1 MRRDLRLR
9 SPRVGGQGRH
19 VNRAAHRET
28 AVNGP
33 EGARG
38 TGEVET
44 KCPAAVYCQK
54 RHRCQE
60 PVANS
65 KSQEESEGTRLSH
78 QDRTL
83 CFFCIYVNVQA
94 YVYASQ
100 LDFYYSS
107 FKVFLPLF
115 YFTFASLLL
124 FLTFSFKSESKV
136 RGETQEATP
145 LGGHPPAPD
154 SATAGSTRGRR
165 SAHGPNRVHV
175 LRPRNRMRTQQPR
188 VASVTR
194 HPAP

>member
-1 MRRDLRLR
+1 MPAGTRRLPAPPGKWGREGRPGGVCSLRQASEQLGGQAERTWRVRRDLRLR

-78 QDRTL
+78 RGRTL
-83 CFFCIYVNVQA
+83 CFFCICINVQA

-107 FKVFLPLF
+107 FKVFYLFSILLLPLCC
-115 YFTFASLLL
+115 
-124 FLTFSFKSESKV
+124 FS
-136 RGETQEATP
+136 
-145 LGGHPPAPD
+145 
-154 SATAGSTRGRR
+154 
-165 SAHGPNRVHV
+165 
-175 LRPRNRMRTQQPR
+175 
-188 VASVTR
+188 
-194 HPAP
+194 